1 MKERLVRGIG
11 GRSENTRSGGDPYK
25 PWRFLGYLGSVAL
38 NEEGSAGTPYSFFL
52 MMELLLLASGVKPP
66 GNFPPLPQP
75 VIQTFERRPP
85 RPPDVVLPEEEK
97 TEISELTVRGL
108 ILTRNEWG
116 GPQETTDFS
125 VNGKLKISAVPER
138 GLLVIQGEE
147 GLAQKI
153 LEEISNASRWE
164 APIVQTTSDDG
175 AVVYYEPTSV
185 QLTNVSSLEKLG
197 RITGNQEGIF
207 LAIKWND
214 NERVTLVRLE
224 RYDVEAQVTF
234 RNEGGYLP
242 CEMTF
247 LMRSCLMGLE
257 ELEKIVGPLPPLEIA
272 FKPGSRLEAKKG
284 GIYVPPE
291 TLKLVGPIEA
301 TGIAHETVHASGVDM
316 SLPKPGNRLHGY
328 GSGEGLA
335 MLVQVRVLEK
345 LGINPEAVFPLLEKI
360 RAHYED
366 YNQQIQEEAARG
378 IGFYDGSRE
387 DVYQRYLIALVAA
400 EEIQKRYP
408 DFYNYIREQYWRR
421 RTLTGNSNPPTP
433 EEFLWWVQKRYG
445 LEGEKFIRA
454 QSVFW
459 MGIGLGGVDISEVW
473 WEILKRDWNW
483 VYASPKR
490 NILAL
495 DSAVCRRK
503 QI

>member
-1 MKERLVRGIG
+1 MKERPVQIEG
-11 GRSENTRSGGDPYK
+11 GGVGRQREGTRSKSGHGDL
-25 PWRFLGYLGSVAL
+25 WRFLEYLRTTAL

-52 MMELLLLASGVKPP
+52 MMELLLLASCGEPLRNP
-66 GNFPPLPQP
+66 PPLPQP

-85 RPPDVVLPEEEK
+85 RPPDVALPEEEK
-97 TEISELTVRGL
+97 TEISELTFRGL

-125 VNGKLKISAVPER
+125 VNGKLKISAVPEG

-164 APIVQTTSDDG
+164 APIVQITSDDG
-175 AVVYYEPTSV
+175 AVVYYEPTLV

-197 RITGNQEGIF
+197 RITGNREGIF

-224 RYDVEAQVTF
+224 RYDIETQVTF
-234 RNEGGYLP
+234 RNEGSYLP
-242 CEMTF
+242 HEMTF
-247 LMRSCLMGLE
+247 LMRSCLMGIE

-284 GIYVPPE
+284 EIYVPPE
-291 TLKLVGPIEA
+291 TLNLVGLIEA

-316 SLPKPGNRLHGY
+316 SLPKPGNRLHGC

-387 DVYQRYLIALVAA
+387 DVYRRYLIALVAA
-400 EEIQKRYP
+400 EEIRKRYP

-473 WEILKRDWNW
+473 WEIF
-483 VYASPKR
+483 
-490 NILAL
+490 
-495 DSAVCRRK
+495 RRYRYK
-503 QI
+503 ADKGDVWEVSVPNRSGL